1 MTFCVTSNPDID
13 GIVAKSSH
21 VLQLVCSVWSW
32 YNFKFSGDAPQTL
45 QLVCPTWFW
54 NWPCGQTLQPVGFLT
69 AGDALPVSQL
79 LHDVADAA
87 FIAINVKCVYFFKI
101 KQRERR
107 ESF

>member
-1 MTFCVTSNPDID
+1 
-13 GIVAKSSH
+13 
-21 VLQLVCSVWSW
+21 
-32 YNFKFSGDAPQTL
+32 
-45 QLVCPTWFW
+45 
-54 NWPCGQTLQPVGFLT
+54 LQPVGFLT

-101 KQRERR
+101 KHRERR